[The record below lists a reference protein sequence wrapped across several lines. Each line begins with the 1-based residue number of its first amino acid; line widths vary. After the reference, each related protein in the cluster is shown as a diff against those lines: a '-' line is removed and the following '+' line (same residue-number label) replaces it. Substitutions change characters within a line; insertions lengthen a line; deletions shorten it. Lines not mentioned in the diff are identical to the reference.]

1 MAVPSRPTPAHA
13 DGRVVRVGSYGLFD
27 YDRAHGRLVAGCDEA
42 GRACFAG
49 PLVAAAVLFDYD
61 RLDEDLLAGLNDSKK
76 LTPARREALYGPVLG
91 CAARVAVV
99 MRTSRSIDVHG
110 LQRMNLDA
118 LHRSLVGVAEPG
130 CVLIAD
136 GDGCKLPP
144 VGAVEPLNLV
154 RGDSTSAAVAAASI
168 VAKVTRDRL
177 MSRAAERWPGYG
189 FERHYGYG
197 TRQHREAIARLG
209 PCPLHRRSCRGV
221 CFLAAVEYGEVE
233 DDEESG
239 TEPVEESRP
248 KKSAS
253 PDLKSLPNPEKLEYL
268 LEKTTI
274 PDRVH
279 TDEQRLPKESRADF
293 LRRIYG

>member
-1 MAVPSRPTPAHA
+1 MFLHDSCGGQPLSRGASLRSTRRSWAPITFGR
-13 DGRVVRVGSYGLFD
+13 DGRFSLPEPGARWQHGVACRCWYGRFD
-27 YDRAHGRLVAGCDEA
+27 YDRAHGRLVAGCDEV

-61 RLDEDLLAGLNDSKK
+61 RLDQDLLAGLNDSKK
-76 LTPARREALYGPVLG
+76 LTPARREALYVRVLG

-99 MRTSRSIDVHG
+99 LRASRSIDVHG

-118 LHRSLVGVAEPG
+118 LHRSLVRVAEPG

-136 GDGCKLPP
+136 GDGFRLPP

-154 RGDSTSAAVAAASI
+154 RGDSISAAVAAASI

-189 FERHYGYG
+189 FERHKGYG
-197 TRQHREAIARLG
+197 TRQHREAIVRLG

-221 CFLAAVEYGEVE
+221 VEARAA
-233 DDEESG
+233 SA
-239 TEPVEESRP
+239 EPSAAPATQARP
-248 KKSAS
+248 A
-253 PDLKSLPNPEKLEYL
+253 PG
-268 LEKTTI
+268 
-274 PDRVH
+274 R
-279 TDEQRLPKESRADF
+279 
-293 LRRIYG
+293 